1 MVLPVPTIARLPMCL
16 VCFGLFCARAGGMTV
31 IDNFG
36 QSNSTAWPI
45 TPKTNGG
52 GALYPDET
60 GLTSVAGVFR
70 GVEFYGA
77 NGLTLADQT
86 TLSLSL
92 QTNPTYLNYQ
102 STPGSSA
109 VLDLSYGEAL
119 VRNEPSF
126 NLPAATGF
134 KLDFLSYVP
143 PGSGQLTVQGDAYHV
158 VNLAHGSKSYETVQ
172 NAAALTVA
180 GAQDFIIGFAA
191 DPDFGFITD
200 GLDFYFRVPA
210 GCSFELAS
218 ISLLTQPRGDANLD
232 GKIDLTDLSIVLNH
246 WGDPTQGWTEEFR
259 RLRNG
264 WSFGP
269 DLCSQ

>member
-1 MVLPVPTIARLPMCL
+1 
-16 VCFGLFCARAGGMTV
+16 MTV

-60 GLTSVAGVFR
+60 GLTSVAGGYR

-77 NGLTLADQT
+77 NGLTLAKIKRRSPLACTSPIRPTST
-86 TLSLSL
+86 TNHDSGQL
-92 QTNPTYLNYQ
+92 
-102 STPGSSA
+102 SA

-158 VNLAHGSKSYETVQ
+158 VNLAHWFKVVRDCTECCRTYGRGCPGLHYRICGGSRFWFHHGRSGFLFSCSRGLLFRACQYFTTY
-172 NAAALTVA
+172 AAAWGCQSGWQNRPYGSFDCFESL
-180 GAQDFIIGFAA
+180 GRSNS
-191 DPDFGFITD
+191 
-200 GLDFYFRVPA
+200 GLDGR
-210 GCSFELAS
+210 
-218 ISLLTQPRGDANLD
+218 
-232 GKIDLTDLSIVLNH
+232 
-246 WGDPTQGWTEEFR
+246 EFR